1 MPYKKK
7 SRWASAKEL
16 AKRGAGFGV
25 GALAAAQGAYRQHR
39 WDRMLARG
47 LEISEARAARR
58 LKASARTKSKRV
70 EKRVSAVERRLK
82 GTTGTFTY
90 RQRDNY
96 FVEIPTNQSR
106 HETFPV
112 NNQLGY
118 EAALQEVP
126 RYDAATNTIVPRD
139 FTSTAYSRQYLFSE
153 AQSTIWINNNAKIP
167 VRAKLYVLKPRSDT
181 SITPTVA
188 IQNGVPD
195 QMLSPQS
202 LSTLLFPTDID
213 QFNDLWK
220 IVKLKSVTLHPGVPL
235 VLTHSE
241 KDIYYDPSL
250 TDSHP
255 QQYQVKNKSF
265 VFFLRLE
272 GLVAHSA
279 NNSALVGATPAAVD
293 VQVDKKYVLEYDSGQ
308 SDTRFYRF
316 VDNSEAVSDGV
327 IAQPVVANQMF
338 TAAAGTF

>member
-25 GALAAAQGAYRQHR
+25 GALAAAHGAYRQAR
-39 WDRMLARG
+39 YERMIGRG
-47 LEISEARAARR
+47 LSYSDARAAR
-58 LKASARTKSKRV
+58 LSAASARVKSKRV

-96 FVEIPTNQSR
+96 FVQIPTNQSL
-106 HETFPV
+106 HESFPV

-118 EAALQEVP
+118 ETSLTEVP
-126 RYDAATNTIVPRD
+126 RYDAATNTIVPRN
-139 FTSTAYSRQYLFSE
+139 FTTTAYTRQYFYSQVQ
-153 AQSTIWINNNAKIP
+153 ATCWINNNAKIP
-167 VRAKLYVLKPRSDT
+167 VKAKLYVLKPRSDT

-195 QMLSPQS
+195 QMLTPQT

-235 VLTHSE
+235 VLTHAE

-250 TDSHP
+250 SDSHP

-279 NNSALVGATPAAVD
+279 NNAALVGATPGAVD

-316 VDNSEAVSDGV
+316 VDNSDAVSDGV
-327 IAQPVVANQMF
+327 IGQRVIANQSF
-338 TAAAGTF
+338 TTAVGTI